1 MAQFLALRVAIWRL
15 FVEQQSVQP
24 SAHALRIGGLAHGQ
38 QTALTGTGRLTAVS
52 FTRPTPPSESR
63 DGSPGGG
70 FRLFMAL
77 KRTIREH
84 PSWDDARVARA
95 ARAHPVLD
103 AGLVATARNDVAAD
117 AAIHGELEIP
127 LGGPEVPF

>member
-1 MAQFLALRVAIWRL
+1 M
-15 FVEQQSVQP
+15 
-24 SAHALRIGGLAHGQ
+24 
-38 QTALTGTGRLTAVS
+38 TALTSTGRLSA
-52 FTRPTPPSESR
+52 RPFARSTPPSERR

-84 PSWDDARVARA
+84 PWDDARVARA
-95 ARAHPVLD
+95 AGAHRMLD

-117 AAIHGELEIP
+117 AAIHGEVEIP